1 LNPIATASKYC
12 IDYTVDSVTMLISKM
27 RKKAIVAVLQKHD
40 GLPLDPIN
48 TESNNY
54 VFFSKVFDAIR
65 LEIKNILK

>member
-1 LNPIATASKYC
+1 
-12 IDYTVDSVTMLISKM
+12 M